1 MLAIPLCNCMVSFYL
16 PPLSAGSQDRD
27 NLVVRYFE
35 LGFSYKEILA
45 FLGARHNIRISL
57 RHLKRILSSKNCY
70 RRKNHSNIREVV
82 DAVEKE
88 LDGSGGE
95 VGYRHMHQRL
105 LIKYKLV
112 ASRETVRKTI
122 AALDPEGVRQ
132 RSMRRFRHRVYSVRG
147 PNDMWHI
154 DGYDKLKPFGFAIHG
169 AIDGY
174 SRRILWLHVGRSNND
189 PRIVAQYFVDYIR
202 GIRGTARRIRAD
214 FGTENTHVAQIQ
226 RFLRR
231 NNVDSFAKE
240 KSFVYGKSVANQRIE
255 SWWSFQRRWGINWWI
270 NYFKDLRDR
279 GNLLINLATNSKA
292 IISAT

>member
-1 MLAIPLCNCMVSFYL
+1 MVSFYL
-16 PPLSAGSQDRD
+16 PALSAGSQDRD

-45 FLGARHNIRISL
+45 FLSARHNIRISL

-82 DAVEKE
+82 DAVEE

-95 VGYRHMHQRL
+95 VGYRYMHQRL
-105 LIKYKLV
+105 LIKHKLV

-132 RSMRRFRHRVYSVRG
+132 RSMRRFSRRVYSVRG

-154 DGYDKLKPFGFAIHG
+154 DGYDKLKPFGSAIHG

-202 GIRGTARRIRAD
+202 GIGGTARRIRAD

-240 KSFVYGKSVANQRIE
+240 KSFVYGKSAANQRIE